1 MCWLACLDILIN
13 APNVQ
18 NNSSGSHVGDEAWPV
33 LTPLF
38 SRCMCRGGGAW
49 EFHNVFNVQFQTAW
63 GHKSS
68 GPAF

>member
-13 APNVQ
+13 TPNVQ
-18 NNSSGSHVGDEAWPV
+18 NNSPGSHVRDEVWPV
-33 LTPLF
+33 LTPLVLMEGVA
-38 SRCMCRGGGAW
+38 C

-63 GHKSS
+63 DYKSS